1 MILLSLI
8 AHLVAVASP
17 GPDTFIVMRQ
27 TLASGF
33 KAGLSSAIGIGLGIL
48 IHCSLALYG
57 LSALILSDP
66 LGGYIPYIGSIYL
79 IFLGVQSVASR
90 NISLEDNKNTLDR
103 RSLLIGFFTNILNLK
118 AFIFFVSLFSAL
130 TLRYK
135 TYEISWL
142 IIYFSLATTAWFI
155 FLAYFLSIPSIKKIY
170 TDKVS
175 LINKILGIILIIIG
189 LLVLIN
195 IL

>member
-1 MILLSLI
+1 MILLSII
-8 AHLVAVASP
+8 AHLLAVASP

-33 KAGLSSAIGIGLGIL
+33 KAGLSSAIGIGFGIL

-57 LSALILSDP
+57 LSTLILSNP
-66 LGGYIPYIGSIYL
+66 IGSYIPYIASIYL
-79 IFLGVQSVASR
+79 IFLGVQSVSR
-90 NISLEDNKNTLDR
+90 NITLEDNKNTLDK
-103 RSLLIGFFTNILNLK
+103 RSLFIGFFTNILNLK

-130 TLRYK
+130 TLRYT

-142 IIYFSLATTAWFI
+142 IVYFSLATTAWFI

-175 LINKILGIILIIIG
+175 LINKILGIILIIMG

>member
-8 AHLVAVASP
+8 AHLLAVASP

-66 LGGYIPYIGSIYL
+66 IGGYIPYIGSIYL
-79 IFLGVQSVASR
+79 IFLGVQSVAST
-90 NISLEDNKNTLDR
+90 NITLEDNKNTLDQG
-103 RSLLIGFFTNILNLK
+103 SLLIGFLTNILNLK
-118 AFIFFVSLFSAL
+118 AFIFFASLFSAL
-130 TLRYK
+130 TLRYT

-142 IIYFSLATTAWFI
+142 IVYFSLVTTAWFI
-155 FLAYFLSIPSIKKIY
+155 FLAYLLSIPSIKKIY

>member
-8 AHLVAVASP
+8 AHLLAVASP

-33 KAGLSSAIGIGLGIL
+33 KAGLSSAVGIGLGIL

-66 LGGYIPYIGSIYL
+66 IGSYIPYIGSIYL
-79 IFLGVQSVASR
+79 IFWVFNQLLQE
-90 NISLEDNKNTLDR
+90 ISPSKIIKTPWIKD
-103 RSLLIGFFTNILNLK
+103 LINWLFYKYFKFKRHSSFL
-118 AFIFFVSLFSAL
+118 VSLFSAL
-130 TLRYK
+130 TLRYT

-142 IIYFSLATTAWFI
+142 IVYFSLATTAWFI

-175 LINKILGIILIIIG
+175 LINKILGIILIIMG

>member
-8 AHLVAVASP
+8 AHLLAVASP

-33 KAGLSSAIGIGLGIL
+33 KAGLSSAVGIGLGIL

-66 LGGYIPYIGSIYL
+66 IGSYIPYIGSIYL

-90 NISLEDNKNTLDR
+90 NITLEDNKNTLDK

-130 TLRYK
+130 TLRYT

-142 IIYFSLATTAWFI
+142 IVYFSLATTAWFI

-175 LINKILGIILIIIG
+175 LIN
-189 LLVLIN
+189 
-195 IL
+195 

>member
-8 AHLVAVASP
+8 AHLLAVASP

-66 LGGYIPYIGSIYL
+66 IGSYIPYIGSIYL
-79 IFLGVQSVASR
+79 IFLGVQSVVSR
-90 NISLEDNKNTLDR
+90 NITLEDNKNTLD
-103 RSLLIGFFTNILNLK
+103 NL
-118 AFIFFVSLFSAL
+118 FLHIPHYYTPFSAKSHHFWYLL
-130 TLRYK
+130 T
-135 TYEISWL
+135 
-142 IIYFSLATTAWFI
+142 
-155 FLAYFLSIPSIKKIY
+155 
-170 TDKVS
+170 
-175 LINKILGIILIIIG
+175 
-189 LLVLIN
+189 
-195 IL
+195 

>member
-1 MILLSLI
+1 MTQLEVIYL
-8 AHLVAVASP
+8 
-17 GPDTFIVMRQ
+17 
-27 TLASGF
+27 
-33 KAGLSSAIGIGLGIL
+33 
-48 IHCSLALYG
+48 
-57 LSALILSDP
+57 
-66 LGGYIPYIGSIYL
+66 YIGSTYL

-90 NISLEDNKNTLDR
+90 NITLEDNKNTLDK

-130 TLRYK
+130 TLRYT

-142 IIYFSLATTAWFI
+142 IVYFSLATTAWFI

-175 LINKILGIILIIIG
+175 LINKILGIILIIMG

>member
-8 AHLVAVASP
+8 AHLLAVASP

-66 LGGYIPYIGSIYL
+66 IGSYIPYIGSIYL

-90 NISLEDNKNTLDR
+90 NITSKIIKTPW
-103 RSLLIGFFTNILNLK
+103 IKI
-118 AFIFFVSLFSAL
+118 FINWLFYKYFKFKSIHLFCSLFSAL
-130 TLRYK
+130 TLRYT

-142 IIYFSLATTAWFI
+142 IVYFSLATTAWFI

-175 LINKILGIILIIIG
+175 LINKILGIILIIMG